1 MAILDT
7 HSTHMIYQYQHSAN
21 VEALR
26 ANQQFVLDN
35 QQNQDIVLHAIFSSV
50 EVTVRRAARE
60 QRQGSTML
68 FDEMCAMPVPTT
80 PFPQAETSAGSFQA
94 RVAPSNH
101 RWHAGEGQEAGPR
114 IIEIHVCYRHPPPL
128 GFSV

>member
-7 HSTHMIYQYQHSAN
+7 HPTHMIYQYQHSAN
-21 VEALR
+21 LEALR

-35 QQNQDIVLHAIFSSV
+35 QRKQDVVLHAIFSSV

-60 QRQGSTML
+60 QRQGYSML
-68 FDEMCAMPVPTT
+68 FDEMCAMPVPAA

-94 RVAPSNH
+94 RAGPSTD
-101 RWHAGEGQEAGPR
+101 RWHAGEGQEAGSR

-128 GFSV
+128 GFRI